1 MIRSVGVSCGAA
13 RTHDLIAGGARD
25 SFPLVLLSFFSCSPT
40 HAYLASIQGFPCKVG
55 DALLVDFHALR
66 LEVLLQRLDPAQH
79 FLVGKS
85 VKGPSER
92 VQAGGVGEVRVREGG
107 SHKVRRVSRGVATF
121 VVGVDADVQPHE
133 LVELRVGV
141 AKHAGEVARVV
152 QALVLV
158 EHPIVERA
166 PVDERRDLRQLGK
179 HFHPVADSSA
189 RVGLDPPARRAPERV
204 RLPGHQRDGEL
215 GHRVHI
221 LAEAADQGLHV
232 RRQFRTLVQLRG
244 HQIHLLLGGHLSREK
259 QPEQRLGQRLSR
271 AARPFEGGQE
281 LLALG
286 NGVAAE
292 ADPFLRIEV
301 RGLPEHA
308 LDAASSA
315 DDLGR
320 EGRVLS
326 ISWVVRLSIITAAG
340 EKASEAGRTWS
351 MVTSPT
357 TLEPW
362 SFLKALRSAWRAGT

>member
-1 MIRSVGVSCGAA
+1 MS
-13 RTHDLIAGGARD
+13 IAGN
-25 SFPLVLLSFFSCSPT
+25 
-40 HAYLASIQGFPCKVG
+40 HLASIQGFPCKVG

-179 HFHPVADSSA
+179 HVKDVLQRRLPEHRLGSST
-189 RVGLDPPARRAPERV
+189 LV
-204 RLPGHQRDGEL
+204 RLGKLALRLAGHQRDGEL

-315 DDLGR
+315 DDLVDGDLTHDFGAMVLL
-320 EGRVLS
+320 EGLE
-326 ISWVVRLSIITAAG
+326 VRLARRHLIAERVVEVLHT
-340 EKASEAGRTWS
+340 EASDGR
-351 MVTSPT
+351 
-357 TLEPW
+357 
-362 SFLKALRSAWRAGT
+362 LRGQPS